1 MERGVPIANWRMV
14 AAEGE
19 FEVIVVVVTDD
30 VPFDFHR
37 VARGLGVECDFTKVA
52 DLGRQRRSKVKVE
65 LAEIKAARDPFLIRC
80 GVVHVAKT
88 SNLKRWEV
96 SFHLADR
103 SLFLLPPMLVFLSGG
118 RSGLLGRGLLG
129 RGNARGGERRSWSS
143 SLFAFQLGNT
153 FRSYAA
159 VTVSLSLWSLRV
171 LERLAKFAYS

>member
-19 FEVIVVVVTDD
+19 FEVIVVVVADE

-65 LAEIKAARDPFLIRC
+65 LAEIKAALSPFLVRC
-80 GVVHVAKT
+80 GIVHVAKT

-103 SLFLLPPMLVFLSGG
+103 SLFLLPTMLVFLSGG
-118 RSGLLGRGLLG
+118 RSGSLGRGLLSSV
-129 RGNARGGERRSWSS
+129 NAPSGAPKHLTLPPPS
-143 SLFAFQLGNT
+143 FT
-153 FRSYAA
+153 
-159 VTVSLSLWSLRV
+159 LR
-171 LERLAKFAYS
+171 